1 MRRSGYF
8 ASAFSLLNSYLSGE
22 GPVESIIR
30 ATAQGLT
37 IAGTLALT
45 RNAPLALQVG
55 ALIGTPIAVDT
66 IIDNVFQGNELETI
80 QSQVQNRQ
88 LELRERANN
97 VTVVGD
103 NSEETNVMGSGEVA
117 DASSLLVV
125 PSGNADNPYLINSF
139 MQYNIVL

>member
-1 MRRSGYF
+1 M
-8 ASAFSLLNSYLSGE
+8 
-22 GPVESIIR
+22 I
-30 ATAQGLT
+30 
-37 IAGTLALT
+37 
-45 RNAPLALQVG
+45 G
-55 ALIGTPIAVDT
+55 APIAVDA
-66 IIDNVFQGNELETI
+66 IIDNVFQGNELENI

-103 NSEETNVMGSGEVA
+103 NNEETNVMGSGEVA